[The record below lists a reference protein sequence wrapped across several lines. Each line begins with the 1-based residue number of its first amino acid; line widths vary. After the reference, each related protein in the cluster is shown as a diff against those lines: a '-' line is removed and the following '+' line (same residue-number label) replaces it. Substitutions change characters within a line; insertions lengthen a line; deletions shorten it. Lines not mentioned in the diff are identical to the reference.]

1 MGLTL
6 RAREGPARGSW
17 RDRLACFRDLESAAA
32 DIAIVGSGG
41 VRLKAMQTA
50 NVSIMG
56 SGDVVVTGPA
66 RCSVSKMGSGDVR
79 CETRS

>member
-1 MGLTL
+1 
-6 RAREGPARGSW
+6 
-17 RDRLACFRDLESAAA
+17 
-32 DIAIVGSGG
+32 
-41 VRLKAMQTA
+41 MQTA
-50 NVSIMG
+50 DVSIMG